1 LTQDRDDLRLS
12 VSACLHAKS
21 PHASCR
27 ENSTYAAPYFR
38 GGLPMHRRA
47 ANMFHALVF
56 KMFGQI
62 ASDVRRA
69 IVAEQARFV
78 HNLGAVA
85 A

>member
-38 GGLPMHRRA
+38 GGLPVKQGHRGPVGFFDTQSRD
-47 ANMFHALVF
+47 L
-56 KMFGQI
+56 I
-62 ASDVRRA
+62 D
-69 IVAEQARFV
+69 
-78 HNLGAVA
+78 
-85 A
+85 